1 MGRSLY
7 HCIKLHIRFHVSHYF
22 LHTFR
27 LPPCGI
33 NLKYADADPLY
44 STINNLSQDYSY
56 TIGLSGGT
64 ALARVDAEW
73 IVEDP
78 AGGSGLEPFAAFT
91 DIWFEEVYANTNIS
105 TTLGVDA
112 STMYSI
118 NSNTCVAVEYDDGDF
133 YAYSD

>member
-1 MGRSLY
+1 M
-7 HCIKLHIRFHVSHYF
+7 
-22 LHTFR
+22 HTFQ
-27 LPPCGI
+27 LPWYSI
-33 NLKYADADPLY
+33 TLTHANIDPLS

-56 TIGLSGGT
+56 TINLSGGT

-73 IVEDP
+73 VVEDP
-78 AGGSGLEPFAAFT
+78 AGGSGLEPFASFT
-91 DIWFEEVYANTNIS
+91 DIWFEEVYAQTNVS

-118 NSNTCVAVEYDDGDF
+118 NSNTCVSVEYDNGDF

>member
-1 MGRSLY
+1 MQLR
-7 HCIKLHIRFHVSHYF
+7 R
-22 LHTFR
+22 
-27 LPPCGI
+27 CGT
-33 NLKYADADPLY
+33 NLERANIDSVC

-64 ALARVDAEW
+64 ALSRVDAEW

-78 AGGSGLEPFAAFT
+78 ATGSGLEPFASFT
-91 DIWFEEVYANTNIS
+91 DIWFEEVYAETNIS
-105 TTLGVDA
+105 TTLGVDQ

-118 NSNTCVAVEYDDGDF
+118 NSNTCVSVEYDDGDF